1 MEKIPNMKFST
12 PWILWVHKV
21 DDEKWDK
28 SSYIKIARIKTI
40 KDFWNIY
47 NNWDEL
53 MPPLDYGI
61 FFLMRDKIFPKWED
75 KSNIAGGCWSLRIV
89 KTEIRNVWDE
99 LSMAIMGEYLAN
111 DSKENNNLN
120 GLSISPK
127 RSFCVIKIWT
137 KRIVEDEENYFS
149 PYIPFLDLKG
159 SIYRKHIESLEAD
172 KEKIKQEKIKQ
183 KLQEELMK

>member
-1 MEKIPNMKFST
+1 
-12 PWILWVHKV
+12 
-21 DDEKWDK
+21 
-28 SSYIKIARIKTI
+28 
-40 KDFWNIY
+40 
-47 NNWDEL
+47 
-53 MPPLDYGI
+53 
-61 FFLMRDKIFPKWED
+61 
-75 KSNIAGGCWSLRIV
+75 
-89 KTEIRNVWDE
+89 
-99 LSMAIMGEYLAN
+99 MAIMGEYLAN
-111 DSKENNNLN
+111 DSKENSNLN

-137 KRIVEDEENYFS
+137 KRIVDDEENYFS